1 MLLKAVLEDPS
12 GSRVIIVGRA
22 NFGRPMAQ
30 LLLKE
35 NRALINRAFG
45 KRRFAGHRA
54 LIGYRG
60 GAAEVYR

>member
-1 MLLKAVLEDPS
+1 LS
-12 GSRVIIVGRA
+12 VIIVGRA